1 MNELPLFGLGGN
13 VLLVVILGL
22 LFAEEAGAPLFFI
35 AGDLLLAVGGIAIAS
50 GQLSPLVFIPAAFF
64 ALVAGALVGWELFSR
79 LGWDRLFSIARRLH
93 AGGVLQRAARLLHN
107 AGWRAVFV
115 SRLIPGLRI
124 YTTQIAAV
132 SGMPRRP
139 FFIGLVAANVVY
151 VAAFVGLGDA
161 VGHPAIKLI
170 DQGEGQ
176 AAVAIVGAVLVVA
189 LFVLLRARAQPALAR
204 LQLDDWKGAFLRR
217 PSLASLGLV
226 PVAVGL
232 DYSGH
237 ALVEAA
243 HLPLFLDSIGTVL
256 VAVIGGP
263 WIGGAAGLITNLLS
277 AGTIDPIAAPYC
289 IVSVALGFAAGLAAQ
304 RDWTRWFR
312 GGLVLWGICFLVA
325 AILSTPLN
333 LLTNHGNSGVGLGD
347 SVFHSL
353 VAAHVPTALAAFLGE
368 AIVDLPDKLITV
380 VAAVLLAQAL
390 SGRNVRSRQWVTP
403 TSLSGRR
410 VEAAPPYTSSPD
422 TTATL

>member
-1 MNELPLFGLGGN
+1 MNGLPLFGLGGT
-13 VLLVVILGL
+13 VLLVVILVL
-22 LFAEEAGAPLFFI
+22 LFAEEAGVPLFFI

-50 GQLSPLVFIPAAFF
+50 GQLSPFVFIPAAFF

-79 LGWDRLFSIARRLH
+79 LGWDRLLRIARRLH
-93 AGGVLQRAARLLHN
+93 AGGVLQRAAGLLHN
-107 AGWRAVFV
+107 AGWRVVFV

-139 FFIGLVAANVVY
+139 FLIGLVAAKVVY

-170 DQGEGQ
+170 DQGEAH
-176 AAVAIVGAVLVVA
+176 AAVAILGAVLFVA
-189 LFVLLRARAQPALAR
+189 LFVLLRARAQPTLAR
-204 LQLDDWKGAFLRR
+204 LQLDDWKSAFLRR

-226 PVAVGL
+226 PVAIGL

-256 VAVIGGP
+256 VAIIAGP
-263 WIGGAAGLITNLLS
+263 WIGGIAGLITNLLITNLLS

-289 IVSVALGFAAGLAAQ
+289 IVSLALGFAAGVAAQ

-312 GGLVLWGICFLVA
+312 GGLVLWGVCFLVA

-333 LLTNHGNSGVGLGD
+333 LLTSHGNSGVGLGD

-390 SGRNVRSRQWVTP
+390 SGWNVKSRP
-403 TSLSGRR
+403 GAAPASLSGRR
-410 VEAAPPYTSSPD
+410 VKAAPPFG
-422 TTATL
+422 

>member
-13 VLLVVILGL
+13 VLLVVILVL
-22 LFAEEAGAPLFFI
+22 LVAEEAGVPLFFI
-35 AGDLLLAVGGIAIAS
+35 PGDLLLAVGGIAIAS
-50 GQLSPLVFIPAAFF
+50 GQLSPMVFIPAAFI

-79 LGWDRLFSIARRLH
+79 LGWDRLFRIARRLH
-93 AGGVLQRAARLLHN
+93 AGGVLQHAAKLLHN

-124 YTTQIAAV
+124 HTTQVAAV
-132 SGMPRRP
+132 SGMPRRV
-139 FFIGLVAANVVY
+139 FLIGLVGANVVY
-151 VAAFVGLGDA
+151 VAVFVGLGDA

-176 AAVAIVGAVLVVA
+176 AAIAILGAAVVVA
-189 LFVLLRARAQPALAR
+189 LFVLLRARARLALTR

-256 VAVIGGP
+256 VAMIAGP
-263 WIGGAAGLITNLLS
+263 WIGGIAGFITNLLS

-289 IVSVALGFAAGLAAQ
+289 IVSLALGFAAGMAAQ
-304 RDWTRWFR
+304 RDWTRWVR
-312 GGLVLWGICFLVA
+312 GGLVLWAVCSLVA
-325 AILSTPLN
+325 AVLSTPLN
-333 LLTNHGNSGVGLGD
+333 LLTNHGNSGLGLGD
-347 SVFHSL
+347 SVLHSL
-353 VAAHVPTALAAFLGE
+353 VAAQMPTVLAAFLGE
-368 AIVDLPDKLITV
+368 AVIDLPDKLITV
-380 VAAVLLAQAL
+380 VVAVLLAQAL
-390 SGRNVRSRQWVTP
+390 SGRNLSSRPWVTR
-403 TSLSGRR
+403 TSLSPSGGSN
-410 VEAAPPYTSSPD
+410 AAVQVI
-422 TTATL
+422 AG